1 MPHSDISAAFAAMSH
16 EPKINR
22 RGFVRPTLTCLPFVP
37 RDNKYYK
44 MVSKYGKLYRVCL
57 FGKVLRILL
66 AQIVLGSDYSE
77 FVKGLLQPVLRNVG
91 LKKSLKRKK
100 KNRQN
105 DLWTSQGM
113 HFSYMYL
120 GSRETNS

>member
-22 RGFVRPTLTCLPFVP
+22 RGIVRPALTCLPFVP
-37 RDNKYYK
+37 RDNKHYK

-66 AQIVLGSDYSE
+66 VQIVLGSHYSE
-77 FVKGLLQPVLRNVG
+77 SVKGLLQPVLRNVG

-105 DLWTSQGM
+105 DLWTS
-113 HFSYMYL
+113 
-120 GSRETNS
+120 